1 MACKTLAVVGDSW
14 TALQSE
20 YQLDIEYEKASHGKF
35 IGSKK
40 AVVIRVGSFRKG
52 ESAFNAK
59 ELVTKMD
66 RDSYRVPRMRFT
78 AQKTAFCMAAAAHMP
93 IKNDEEDEEES
104 EDESEG
110 EDPANGDDSAS
121 VAVAATAAAAARTTT
136 DSALSPTLAVPP
148 DRKRSV
154 EIDLNKQDLPVTVT
168 VGSGA
173 VMTWIRV
180 PKSSSLEG
188 SRKHF
193 RRSNFFPNLLNAVAD
208 KDNEENAAFW
218 LFMAAGRKYP
228 KGFEHAAKMLGYI
241 PKIWLQLAAS

>member
-1 MACKTLAVVGDSW
+1 
-14 TALQSE
+14 
-20 YQLDIEYEKASHGKF
+20 
-35 IGSKK
+35 
-40 AVVIRVGSFRKG
+40 
-52 ESAFNAK
+52 
-59 ELVTKMD
+59 
-66 RDSYRVPRMRFT
+66 MRFT

-93 IKNDEEDEEES
+93 IKNDEEDEEEF

-110 EDPANGDDSAS
+110 EDAANGDDSAS

-136 DSALSPTLAVPP
+136 DSALSPTLAVHP

-154 EIDLNKQDLPVTVT
+154 EIGLDDKDRPVTVT

-188 SRKHF
+188 TRKNLQ
-193 RRSNFFPNLLNAVAD
+193 RSNFFPNLLNAVAD

-241 PKIWLQLAAS
+241 PSAPKKMDPIAVAAMWEDANVNRTQRRKILRHLKAYFGLRLTAREHDVTALGQGYYKPITEKRFWRRNYRKSHSLRRKTKT